1 MAKLWAII
9 KREYLER
16 VRTKWFIFATIFGP
30 IFFGAMIIIP
40 AVLSKRSRATAEFT
54 NTRILDATTSGI
66 GYTIAEGMSRTRPVG
81 SARPEV
87 IVLKPSEVSQAEST
101 ATKQVMAKQISGYLV
116 VDVRTVDG
124 EEIRYNGRNATS
136 LGDMERLR
144 TLVRDAVLRQRLQDA
159 GIDSSRVRD
168 LTLIPLRLRTE
179 RISDKGRGGSGTVNI
194 IFAGAIAFLLYMS
207 IVLYGQNVLRGVLEE
222 KTTRVAEV
230 VVSSVSPETL
240 LAGKVLG
247 VGAVGL
253 TQQILWVIT
262 TVIMFKLRGPLLE
275 KFGINTMPFA
285 LPEISFGLALL
296 LLLFFVLGFI
306 FYSSLYAA
314 VGASVNSEQEAQ
326 QAVQPMLILLVATAI
341 FINPILLNPTSK
353 LATVMSLL
361 PFSAPIIMPLRLSLG
376 SVPWYELAASLIG
389 VLLACWGATWLAA
402 RIYRVGLLMYGKRPT
417 LREMG
422 RWLSY
427 SR

>member
-1 MAKLWAII
+1 MAKLWAIV

-16 VRTKWFIFATIFGP
+16 VRTRWFIFATIFGP

-40 AVLSKRSRATAEFT
+40 AVMAKRSKSTMEFS
-54 NTRILDATTSGI
+54 NTRILDATTTGI
-66 GYTIAEGMSRTRPVG
+66 GRRVADAMSRGRAPG
-81 SARPEV
+81 AASPQV
-87 IVLKPSEVSQAEST
+87 ILVKPSELSQAESA
-101 ATKQVMAKQISGYLV
+101 ATKQVMAKAISGYLV
-116 VDVRTVDG
+116 TDESTLRG
-124 EEIRYNGRNATS
+124 EELHYAGRNATS
-136 LGDMERLR
+136 IGDMER
-144 TLVRDAVLRQRLQDA
+144 VRSTVKEAVLAQRLENA
-159 GIDSSRVRD
+159 GIDSSRVKD
-168 LTLIPLRLRTE
+168 MTFIPLKLNPE
-179 RISDKGRGGSGTVNI
+179 RITDKGRGGSGTISI
-194 IFAGAIAFLLYMS
+194 IFAGAIAFLLYMT

-262 TVIMFKLRGPLLE
+262 TVAMFKLRQPILH
-275 KFGINTMPFA
+275 KFGVSTMPFA
-285 LPEISFGLALL
+285 LPEISIGLALL
-296 LLLFFVLGFI
+296 LLLFFVLGFV

-314 VGASVNSEQEAQ
+314 VGSSVNTEQEAQ

-341 FINPILLNPTSK
+341 FINPILINPTST

-361 PFSAPIIMPLRLSLG
+361 PFSAPIIMPLRLALG
-376 SVPWYELAASLIG
+376 SVPWYELVISLVG
-389 VLLACWGATWLAA
+389 VFLACLGATWLAA

-422 RWLSY
+422 RWISY

>member
-16 VRTKWFIFATIFGP
+16 VRTRWFIFATIFGP
-30 IFFGAMIIIP
+30 IFFGAIIIVP
-40 AVLSKRSRATAEFT
+40 AIMAKRSKSTVEFS
-54 NTRILDATTSGI
+54 NTRILDATTTGL
-66 GYTIAEGMSRTRPVG
+66 GNRIADIMNRGRAPG
-81 SARPEV
+81 SVAPQV
-87 IVLKPSEVSQAEST
+87 MVLKPTELTQAEST
-101 ATKQVMAKQISGYLV
+101 ATRQVMNKQLSGYLIA
-116 VDVRTVDG
+116 DESTLKG
-124 EEIRYNGRNATS
+124 EEIRYAGRNATS
-136 LGDMERLR
+136 LGDMER
-144 TLVRDAVLRQRLQDA
+144 VRSAVKDALLAQRLEQV

-168 LTLIPLRLRTE
+168 LTFIPLHLNPE
-179 RISDKGRGGSGTVNI
+179 RITDKGRGGSGTVSI
-194 IFAGAIAFLLYMS
+194 IFAGAIAFLLYMT

-230 VVSSVSPETL
+230 VVSSVQPETL

-262 TVIMFKLRGPLLE
+262 TVVMFKLRQPILA
-275 KFGINTMPFA
+275 KFGVASMPFA
-285 LPEISFGLALL
+285 LPEISIGLALL
-296 LLLFFVLGFI
+296 LLLFFVLGFT

-314 VGASVNSEQEAQ
+314 VGASVNTEQEAQ

-341 FINPILLNPTSK
+341 FINPILMNPTST

-361 PFSAPIIMPLRLSLG
+361 PFSAPIIMPLRLALG
-376 SVPWYELAASLIG
+376 SVPWYQLAISLVG
-389 VLLACWGATWLAA
+389 LLLACWGATWLAA

-417 LREMG
+417 LREMA
-422 RWLSY
+422 RWVSY

>member
-16 VRTKWFIFATIFGP
+16 VRTRWFIFATIFGP
-30 IFFGAMIIIP
+30 LFFGAMIIIP
-40 AVLSKRSRATAEFT
+40 AVMAKRSRSTMEFS
-54 NTRILDATTSGI
+54 NTRIIDATTTGI
-66 GYTIAEGMSRTRPVG
+66 GQRVAEAMNRGRAPGAASPHV
-81 SARPEV
+81 
-87 IVLKPSEVSQAEST
+87 VLVKPSELSEAEST
-101 ATKQVMAKQISGYLV
+101 ATREVIAKQISGYLV
-116 VDVRTVDG
+116 TDESTLRG
-124 EEIRYNGRNATS
+124 EELRYAGRNATS
-136 LGDMERLR
+136 IGDMER
-144 TLVRDAVLRQRLQDA
+144 VRSTVKDAILAQRLENA
-159 GIDSSRVRD
+159 GIDSSRVKD
-168 LTLIPLRLRTE
+168 MTLIPLKLNPE
-179 RISDKGRGGSGTVNI
+179 RITDKGRGGSGTVSI
-194 IFAGAIAFLLYMS
+194 IFAGAIAFLLYMT

-230 VVSSVSPETL
+230 VVSSVSPEKL
-240 LAGKVLG
+240 LAGKILG

-262 TVIMFKLRGPLLE
+262 TVVMFKLRQPILQ
-275 KFGINTMPFA
+275 KFGVSTMPFA
-285 LPEISFGLALL
+285 LPEISIGLALL
-296 LLLFFVLGFI
+296 LLLFFVLGFV

-314 VGASVNSEQEAQ
+314 VGSSVNTEQEAQ

-341 FINPILLNPTSK
+341 FINPILINPTST

-361 PFSAPIIMPLRLSLG
+361 PFSAPIIMPLRLALG
-376 SVPWYELAASLIG
+376 SVPWYELVISLVG
-389 VLLACWGATWLAA
+389 VFLACLGATWLAA

-422 RWLSY
+422 RWISY

>member
-1 MAKLWAII
+1 MARLWAII

-30 IFFGAMIIIP
+30 IFFGAMIIVP
-40 AVLSKRSRATAEFT
+40 AILSKRSKATAEFI
-54 NTRILDATTSGI
+54 NTRILDATGTDI
-66 GYTIAEGMSRTRPVG
+66 GHRIAESMVRSRPLGTIAPQ
-81 SARPEV
+81 V
-87 IVLKPSEVSQAEST
+87 ISVKPSELTEAEST
-101 ATKQVMAKQISGYLV
+101 ATRQVMAKQVSGYV
-116 VDVRTVDG
+116 VIDVRALNG
-124 EEIRYNGRNATS
+124 EELHYAGRNATS

-144 TLVRDAVLRQRLQDA
+144 AVVKEAVLAQRLEAA

-168 LTLIPLRLRTE
+168 LTLIPLRLNSV
-179 RISDKGRGGSGTVNI
+179 RITDKGRGGSGTISI

-230 VVSSVSPETL
+230 VVSSVQPETL

-253 TQQILWVIT
+253 TQQILGVIT
-262 TVIMFKLRGPLLE
+262 TVIMFKLRGPLLQ
-275 KFGINTMPFA
+275 KFGISTMPFA
-285 LPEISFGLALL
+285 LPDISIGLALL

-314 VGASVNSEQEAQ
+314 VGASVNTEQEAQ

-353 LATVMSLL
+353 LAVVMSLL
-361 PFSAPIIMPLRLSLG
+361 PFSAPIIMPLRLALG
-376 SVPWYELAASLIG
+376 SVPWYELVGSLVG
-389 VLLACWGATWLAA
+389 VALACWGATWLAA

-422 RWLSY
+422 RWISY

>member
-16 VRTKWFIFATIFGP
+16 VRTKWFLFATVFGP
-30 IFFGAMIIIP
+30 LFFGAMIIIP
-40 AVLSKRSRATAEFT
+40 AVMAKRGSATAEFT
-54 NTRILDATTSGI
+54 NTRILDATTTGF
-66 GYTIAEGMSRTRPVG
+66 GNRIAEGIMRTRPPG
-81 SARPEV
+81 ATSPEV
-87 IVLKPSEVSQAEST
+87 IVVTPSELSEAEST
-101 ATKQVMAKQISGYLV
+101 ATKHVMAKQVSGYLV
-116 VDVRTVDG
+116 VDVRTLGG
-124 EEIRYNGRNATS
+124 EQIKYAGRNATS
-136 LGDMERLR
+136 LGDMERMR
-144 TLVRDAVLRQRLQDA
+144 SVVRDALLSQRLEQA

-168 LTLIPLRLRTE
+168 LTFIPLRLATE
-179 RISDKGRGGSGTVNI
+179 RITDKGRGGSGTVSI

-262 TVIMFKLRGPLLE
+262 TVLMFKLREPLLQ
-275 KFGINTMPFA
+275 KFGISTMPFA
-285 LPEISFGLALL
+285 LPEISLGLALL

-341 FINPILLNPTSK
+341 FINPILMNPTSR

-361 PFSAPIIMPLRLSLG
+361 PFSAPIIMPLRLALG
-376 SVPWYELAASLIG
+376 SVPWYELAGSLVG
-389 VLLACWGATWLAA
+389 LMLACWGATWLAA

>member
-40 AVLSKRSRATAEFT
+40 ALLSKRGRATAEFT
-54 NTRILDATTSGI
+54 NTRILDATTTGI
-66 GYTIAEGMSRTRPVG
+66 GYTIAEGMNRNRPEG
-81 SARPEV
+81 SAPPQV
-87 IVLKPSEVSQAEST
+87 VVLKPSEVSQAEST

-116 VDVRTVDG
+116 VDVRTLGG
-124 EEIRYNGRNATS
+124 EEIRYGGRNATS
-136 LGDMERLR
+136 LGDMERMR
-144 TLVRDAVLRQRLQDA
+144 TVVREAVLRQRLEGA
-159 GIDSSRVRD
+159 GIDSSQVRD
-168 LTLIPLRLRTE
+168 LTFIPLRLKTE
-179 RISDKGRGGSGTVNI
+179 RITDKGRGGSGAVSI

-296 LLLFFVLGFI
+296 LLLFFVLGFV

-376 SVPWYELAASLIG
+376 SVPWYELAGSLVG
-389 VLLACWGATWLAA
+389 LLLACWGATWLAA

>member
-16 VRTKWFIFATIFGP
+16 VRTRWFIFATIFGP
-30 IFFGAMIIIP
+30 MFFGAAVILP
-40 AVLSKRSRATAEFT
+40 AVFAKRSKSTMEFS
-54 NTRILDATTSGI
+54 NTRILDATTTGI
-66 GYTIAEGMSRTRPVG
+66 GNRVAEAMNRGRAPGAAS
-81 SARPEV
+81 PEV
-87 IVLKPSEVSQAEST
+87 ILVKPSELSQAEST
-101 ATKQVMAKQISGYLV
+101 ATREVMAKQISGYLV
-116 VDVRTVDG
+116 TDESTLRG
-124 EEIRYNGRNATS
+124 EEIRYAGRNATS
-136 LGDMERLR
+136 MGDMER
-144 TLVRDAVLRQRLQDA
+144 VRSTVKEAILAQRLENA
-159 GIDSSRVRD
+159 GIDSSKVKD
-168 LTLIPLRLRTE
+168 MTMIPLRLKQE
-179 RISDKGRGGSGTVNI
+179 RITDKGRGGSGTVSI
-194 IFAGAIAFLLYMS
+194 IFAGAIAFLLYMT
-207 IVLYGQNVLRGVLEE
+207 IVLYGQNVLRGVLED

-230 VVSSVSPETL
+230 VVSSVSPEKL

-262 TVIMFKLRGPLLE
+262 TVVMFKLRQPILH
-275 KFGINTMPFA
+275 KFGVQTLPFA
-285 LPEISFGLALL
+285 LPEISIGLALL
-296 LLLFFVLGFI
+296 LLLFFVLGFV

-314 VGASVNSEQEAQ
+314 VGSSVNTEQEAQ

-341 FINPILLNPTSK
+341 FINPILINPTST

-361 PFSAPIIMPLRLSLG
+361 PFSSPIIMPLRLALG
-376 SVPWYELAASLIG
+376 SVPWYELVIALVG
-389 VLLACWGATWLAA
+389 VFLACLGATWLAA

-422 RWLSY
+422 RWISY

>member
-1 MAKLWAII
+1 MAKLWAIV

-16 VRTKWFIFATIFGP
+16 VRTKWFIVVTVFGP
-30 IFFGAMIIIP
+30 LFFGAIIIIP
-40 AVLSKRSRATAEFT
+40 AVMAKRSKSTSEFT
-54 NTRILDATTSGI
+54 NTRILDATKSGA
-66 GYTIAEGMSRTRPVG
+66 GQRIAEAMSRGRAPG
-81 SARPEV
+81 STLPQVYLVEPAA
-87 IVLKPSEVSQAEST
+87 LSQAEST
-101 ATKQVMAKQISGYLV
+101 ATRQVMAKQLSGYVV
-116 VDVRTVDG
+116 VDTRTLGG
-124 EEIRYNGRNATS
+124 EEVRYAGRNATS
-136 LGDMERLR
+136 IPDMERLR
-144 TLVRDAVLRQRLQDA
+144 AAVKEALLAKRLENA
-159 GIDSSRVRD
+159 GIDSSKVRD
-168 LTLIPLRLRTE
+168 LTFIPLRLNTE
-179 RISDKGRGGSGTVNI
+179 RITDKGRGGSGAVSI

-230 VVSSVSPETL
+230 VVSSVPAETL

-253 TQQILWVIT
+253 TQQIIWVIT
-262 TVIMFKLRGPLLE
+262 TVIMFELRQPILA
-275 KFGINTMPFA
+275 KFGVTTMPFS
-285 LPEISFGLALL
+285 LPEISVGFALL
-296 LLLFFVLGFI
+296 LLLFFILGFV
-306 FYSSLYAA
+306 FYASLYAA

-326 QAVQPMLILLVATAI
+326 QAVQPLLILLVATAV
-341 FINPILLNPTSK
+341 FINPILLNPTSR
-353 LATVMSLL
+353 LASVMSWL

-376 SVPWYELAASLIG
+376 SVPWYELVWTLVG
-389 VLLACWGATWLAA
+389 LLLACVGAVWVAA